1 MVRSVDEN
9 GYVTEKKYVPT
20 TEALYFALTGSWG
33 GGGLQPIGGILKTD
47 PAHMGVDCETPDQMA
62 NDAHLASI
70 VDPLV
75 ERYRTALDTINKCK
89 YNPEAIPENGR
100 SAQCWGIE
108 PVKK

>member
-1 MVRSVDEN
+1 M
-9 GYVTEKKYVPT
+9 PT